1 MAKKKDMKTLLPKM
15 MDTYHKYAG
24 LQFPI
29 YDYNLYEQCREG
41 NDMDKELTGKLRA
54 VIAAYFEGKES
65 GALLDELKEL
75 RSIVVEKMEAV
86 SAYTDSF
93 TIYEYILNRMELK
106 FSGEDKPID
115 DETEARELLQ
125 RVFGGGDKSALNVKV
140 QILLSQLPVRMTRA
154 KFLDMIEDSLKL
166 YQGSEQESV
175 EKFLYMLRS
184 AAGIYQP
191 KKKPEFEALAE
202 AEKEFSSAS
211 YKTMGET
218 EYMELTDRMQDV
230 VAELNELS
238 DYYTALQEVI
248 NQFYVLMLTV
258 DAAEETAKAEAE
270 KLMEISRYIA
280 KQYSENRDDELPDE
294 LMELF
299 AYAEGKLERLA
310 EEVAKGKSVQ
320 SDLLD
325 YSADE
330 LKQDGLEEQF
340 RLLELCAALN
350 SGSLFVGLE
359 EEDNIEPADSA
370 FINEA
375 TKLLR
380 AELDK
385 VLESKEMSVK
395 RAVMAAVLKELPI
408 FFSSQKEVMEYVQ
421 YSLENCRD
429 YSEKRISLDLLHEAL
444 DEFE

>member
-1 MAKKKDMKTLLPKM
+1 MAKQKDMKTLLPKM
-15 MDTYHKYAG
+15 LDACHKYAG

-41 NDMDKELTGKLRA
+41 SDMDKELTARLRA
-54 VIAAYFEGKES
+54 VIAEFFAGKES
-65 GALLDELKEL
+65 SRLLAELKEL
-75 RSIVVEKMEAV
+75 RNLVVEKMEAV

-106 FSGEDKPID
+106 FAGEDKPID
-115 DETEARELLQ
+115 DEAETKELLQ
-125 RVFGGGDKSALNVKV
+125 RVFAGQDQSALNVKV

-166 YQGSEQESV
+166 YENSEQETV

-191 KKKPEFEALAE
+191 KRKPEFEALEE
-202 AEKEFSSAS
+202 AEKEFAAAS
-211 YKTMGET
+211 YKTMEET
-218 EYMELTDRMQDV
+218 EYMELADRMQDV

-248 NQFYVLMLTV
+248 NQFYVLLLTA
-258 DAAEETAKAEAE
+258 DTAGEEAKEAAG
-270 KLMEISRYIA
+270 KLMGISRYIA
-280 KQYSENRDDELPDE
+280 EQGKADGSQELPDE

-299 AYAEGKLERLA
+299 SYAEGKLERLA
-310 EEVAKGKSVQ
+310 EEVAKGKSLQ

-325 YSADE
+325 YSAE
-330 LKQDGLEEQF
+330 ALKKEGLEEQC
-340 RLLELCAALN
+340 RMLELCAALN
-350 SGSLFVGLE
+350 SGSLFVSLD

-370 FINEA
+370 FINQA
-375 TKLLR
+375 TKLLQG
-380 AELDK
+380 ELEQL
-385 VLESKEMSVK
+385 LERREMPVK
-395 RAVMAAVLKELPI
+395 RAVMAAVLKELPV
-408 FFSSQKEVMEYVQ
+408 FFRSQKEVMEYVQ
-421 YSLENCRD
+421 YSLENCRE

>member
-1 MAKKKDMKTLLPKM
+1 MAKQKDMKILLPKM

-41 NDMDKELTGKLRA
+41 SDMDKELTVRLRA
-54 VIAAYFEGKES
+54 VIAEYFAGKES
-65 GALLDELKEL
+65 AGLLAELKEL
-75 RSIVVEKMEAV
+75 RNLVIEKMEAV

-106 FSGEDKPID
+106 FAGEDKPID
-115 DETEARELLQ
+115 DEAETKELLQ
-125 RVFGGGDKSALNVKV
+125 RVFVGQDQSALNVKV

-166 YQGSEQESV
+166 YENSEQESV

-191 KKKPEFEALAE
+191 KRKPEFEALAE
-202 AEKEFSSAS
+202 AEKEFAVAS
-211 YKTMGET
+211 YKTMEET
-218 EYMELTDRMQDV
+218 EYMELVDRMQDV

-248 NQFYVLMLTV
+248 NQFYVLLLTA
-258 DAAEETAKAEAE
+258 DTAGEEAKKAAG
-270 KLMEISRYIA
+270 KLMGISRYIA
-280 KQYSENRDDELPDE
+280 EQGKADDADELPDE

-299 AYAEGKLERLA
+299 AYAEGRLERLA
-310 EEVAKGKSVQ
+310 EEVAKGKSLQ

-325 YSADE
+325 YSAE
-330 LKQDGLEEQF
+330 ALKKEGLEEQC
-340 RLLELCAALN
+340 RMLELCAALN
-350 SGSLFVGLE
+350 SGSLFVSLD

-370 FINEA
+370 FINQA
-375 TKLLR
+375 TKLLQG
-380 AELDK
+380 ELEQL
-385 VLESKEMSVK
+385 LERREMPVK
-395 RAVMAAVLKELPI
+395 RAVMAAVLKELPV
-408 FFSSQKEVMEYVQ
+408 FFRSQKEVMEYVQ
-421 YSLENCRD
+421 YSLENCRE
-429 YSEKRISLDLLHEAL
+429 YSEKRISLDLLYEAL

>member
-1 MAKKKDMKTLLPKM
+1 MAKQKDMKTLLPKM
-15 MDTYHKYAG
+15 MDIYHKYAG

-41 NDMDKELTGKLRA
+41 SDMDKELTGKLRA
-54 VIAAYFEGKES
+54 VIAEYFADGERS
-65 GALLDELKEL
+65 ALLAELKEL
-75 RSIVVEKMEAV
+75 RNLVVEKMEAV

-106 FSGEDKPID
+106 FAGEDKPID
-115 DETEARELLQ
+115 DEAETKELLQ
-125 RVFGGGDKSALNVKV
+125 RVFAGQDQSALNVKV

-166 YQGSEQESV
+166 YENSEQESV

-191 KKKPEFEALAE
+191 KRKPEFEALME
-202 AEKEFSSAS
+202 AEKEFSAAS
-211 YKTMGET
+211 YKRMEET
-218 EYMELTDRMQDV
+218 EYMEFVDRMQDV

-248 NQFYVLMLTV
+248 NQFYVLLLTADV
-258 DAAEETAKAEAE
+258 AGEDAKKAAEK
-270 KLMEISRYIA
+270 MMGISRYIA
-280 KQYSENRDDELPDE
+280 EQSITDNPDELPDE

-310 EEVAKGKSVQ
+310 EDVAKGKSLQ

-325 YSADE
+325 YSADA
-330 LKQDGLEEQF
+330 LKHEGLEEQC
-340 RLLELCAALN
+340 RMLELCAALN
-350 SGSLFVGLE
+350 SGSLFVSLE

-370 FINEA
+370 FINQA
-375 TKLLR
+375 TKLLQG
-380 AELDK
+380 ELEQL
-385 VLESKEMSVK
+385 LERREMPVK
-395 RAVMAAVLKELPI
+395 RAVMAAVLKELPV
-408 FFSSQKEVMEYVQ
+408 FFRSQKEVMEYVQ
-421 YSLENCRD
+421 YSLENCRE

>member
-1 MAKKKDMKTLLPKM
+1 MAKQKDMKILLSRM
-15 MDTYHKYAG
+15 MDTYHRYAG

-29 YDYNLYEQCREG
+29 YDYNLYELCREG
-41 NDMDKELTGKLRA
+41 GNMDPALTGQLRDA
-54 VIAAYFEGKES
+54 IAGYFAGKSVEE
-65 GALLDELKEL
+65 LLCKLKEL
-75 RSIVVEKMEAV
+75 RSAVVEKMEAV

-115 DETEARELLQ
+115 DEVQAKELLQ
-125 RVFGGGDKSALNVKV
+125 RVFAGDDQSVLNVKV
-140 QILLSQLPVRMTRA
+140 QVLLSQLPVRMTRA

-166 YQGSEQESV
+166 YENSEQEAV
-175 EKFLYMLRS
+175 EKFIYMIRS

-191 KKKPEFEALAE
+191 KRKSEFTALADAE
-202 AEKEFSSAS
+202 AEFSDAS
-211 YKTMGET
+211 YKEMGET

-248 NQFYVLMLTV
+248 NQFYVLILTCEV
-258 DAAEETAKAEAE
+258 AGEEAKTAAES
-270 KLMEISRYIA
+270 MMGISRYIA
-280 KQYSENRDDELPDE
+280 EQTEKTEPEELPDE

-310 EEVAKGKSVQ
+310 EEVAKGKALQ

-325 YSADE
+325 YSAE
-330 LKQDGLEEQF
+330 GLKNEGLAEQS
-340 RLLELCAALN
+340 RMLELCAALN
-350 SGSLFVGLE
+350 SGSLFVNLE
-359 EEDNIEPADSA
+359 EADNIEPADAA
-370 FINEA
+370 FINQA
-375 TKLLR
+375 TKLLQEEMEQR
-380 AELDK
+380 
-385 VLESKEMSVK
+385 LENKEMPVK
-395 RAVMAAVLKELPI
+395 RAVMAAVLKELPV
-408 FFSSQKEVMEYVQ
+408 FFRSQKEVMEYVQ

>member
-1 MAKKKDMKTLLPKM
+1 MAKQKDMKILLPRM
-15 MDTYHKYAG
+15 MDTYHRYAG

-41 NDMDKELTGKLRA
+41 GDCDKELTTQLRA
-54 VIAAYFEGKES
+54 VIDDYFGGKAGEE
-65 GALLDELKEL
+65 LLAELKEL
-75 RSIVVEKMEAV
+75 RSAVVEKMEAV

-106 FSGEDKPID
+106 FSGEDKRID
-115 DETEARELLQ
+115 DEEQAKELLQ
-125 RVFGGGDKSALNVKV
+125 RVFAGKDQSALNVKV

-166 YQGSEQESV
+166 YESSEQESV
-175 EKFLYMLRS
+175 EKFIYMIRS

-191 KKKPEFEALAE
+191 KRKEEFTALKEAE
-202 AEKEFSSAS
+202 AEFAAAS
-211 YKTMGET
+211 YKEMGET

-248 NQFYVLMLTV
+248 NQFYVLLLTG
-258 DAAEETAKAEAE
+258 DSAGEEAKTAAESLMGISQYIAEQTQKAEPE
-270 KLMEISRYIA
+270 
-280 KQYSENRDDELPDE
+280 ELPDE

-299 AYAEGKLERLA
+299 AYAEGKLEHLA
-310 EEVAKGKSVQ
+310 EEVAKGKSLQ

-325 YSADE
+325 YSAEE
-330 LKQDGLEEQF
+330 LKKEGLDEWGK
-340 RLLELCAALN
+340 RLELCAALN
-350 SGSLFVGLE
+350 SGSLFVSLE
-359 EEDNIEPADSA
+359 EEDNIEPADKE
-370 FINEA
+370 FINRA
-375 TKLLR
+375 TKLLQQ
-380 AELDK
+380 ELEQR
-385 VLESKEMSVK
+385 LENKEMPVK
-395 RAVMAAVLKELPI
+395 RAVMASVLKELPV
-408 FFSSQKEVMEYVQ
+408 FFRSQKEVMEYVQ

>member
-1 MAKKKDMKTLLPKM
+1 M
-15 MDTYHKYAG
+15 MDVYHRYAG

-29 YDYNLYEQCREG
+29 YDYNLFEQCREG
-41 NDMDKELTGKLRA
+41 GNCDRELTAELRGLIREYFAGNTGEELLTGLAKLR
-54 VIAAYFEGKES
+54 S
-65 GALLDELKEL
+65 T
-75 RSIVVEKMEAV
+75 VVEKMEAV

-115 DETEARELLQ
+115 DEVQTKELLQ
-125 RVFGGGDKSALNVKV
+125 RVFGGNDQTAVNVKV
-140 QILLSQLPVRMTRA
+140 QILLSQLPVRMTRV

-166 YQGSEQESV
+166 YENSEQESV
-175 EKFLYMLRS
+175 EKFIYMLRS

-191 KKKPEFEALAE
+191 KRKDEFDALKEAE
-202 AEKEFSSAS
+202 AQFASAS
-211 YKTMGET
+211 YKAMGET

-248 NQFYVLMLTV
+248 NQFYVLLLTEATAGAEAKE
-258 DAAEETAKAEAE
+258 AAQKMMGISRFIAEQSQKAEAE
-270 KLMEISRYIA
+270 
-280 KQYSENRDDELPDE
+280 ELPDE

-310 EEVAKGKSVQ
+310 EEVAKGKSLQ

-325 YSADE
+325 YSAEE
-330 LKQDGLEEQF
+330 LKKDGLEELG
-340 RLLELCAALN
+340 RLLELCAELN
-350 SGSLFVGLE
+350 SGSLFVNLE
-359 EEDNIEPADSA
+359 EEDNIEPADGA
-370 FINEA
+370 FINQA
-375 TKLLR
+375 TKLLQE
-380 AELDK
+380 ELEK
-385 VLESKEMSVK
+385 RLEDKEMPVK
-395 RAVMAAVLKELPI
+395 RAVMAAVLKELPV
-408 FFSSQKEVMEYVQ
+408 FFRSQKEVMEYVQ

>member
-1 MAKKKDMKTLLPKM
+1 MAKQKDMKTLLSKM

-29 YDYNLYEQCREG
+29 YDYNLYEQCRDG
-41 NDMDKELTGKLRA
+41 NDMDKELTAKLRS
-54 VIAAYFEGKES
+54 VIAAHFEGGES
-65 GALLDELKEL
+65 GALLEELKAL
-75 RSIVVEKMEAV
+75 RNLVVEKMEAV

-106 FSGEDKPID
+106 FAGEDKPID
-115 DETEARELLQ
+115 DEAETKELLQ
-125 RVFGGGDKSALNVKV
+125 RVFAGQDQSALNVKV

-166 YQGSEQESV
+166 YENGEQEAV

-191 KKKPEFEALAE
+191 KRKPEFEALAE
-202 AEKEFSSAS
+202 AEKEFAVAS
-211 YKTMGET
+211 YKTMEET
-218 EYMELTDRMQDV
+218 EYMELVDRMQDV

-248 NQFYVLMLTV
+248 NQFYVLLLTA
-258 DAAEETAKAEAE
+258 DAAGEEAKEAAG
-270 KLMEISRYIA
+270 KLMGISQYIA
-280 KQYSENRDDELPDE
+280 EQNQAEEPEELPDE

-310 EEVAKGKSVQ
+310 EEVAKGKSLQ

-325 YSADE
+325 YSADI
-330 LKQDGLEEQF
+330 LKKEGLEEAC
-340 RLLELCAALN
+340 RMLELCAALN
-350 SGSLFVGLE
+350 SGSLFVSLE

-370 FINEA
+370 FINQA
-375 TKLLR
+375 TKLLQS
-380 AELDK
+380 ELEQL
-385 VLESKEMSVK
+385 LERREMPVK
-395 RAVMAAVLKELPI
+395 RAVMAAVLKELPV
-408 FFSSQKEVMEYVQ
+408 FFRSQKEVMEYVQ
-421 YSLENCRD
+421 YSLENCRE

>member
-1 MAKKKDMKTLLPKM
+1 MAKQKDVKALLPKM
-15 MDTYHKYAG
+15 MDTYHKYAQ

-41 NDMDKELTGKLRA
+41 QNMDKELTAKLRA
-54 VIAAYFEGKES
+54 IITDYFAGKDNS
-65 GALLDELKEL
+65 GLIEELKQL
-75 RSIVVEKMEAV
+75 RNAVVEKMEAV

-106 FSGEDKPID
+106 FTGQNKPID
-115 DETEARELLQ
+115 DEEETKELLR
-125 RVFGGGDKSALNVKV
+125 RVFGGADTSALNVKV
-140 QILLSQLPVRMTRA
+140 QLLLSQLPVRMTRA

-166 YQGSEQESV
+166 YEGSEQESV
-175 EKFLYMLRS
+175 EKFIYMLRS

-191 KKKPEFEALAE
+191 AAKTEFTALEE
-202 AEKEFSSAS
+202 AEKEFASAS

-248 NQFYVLMLTV
+248 NQLYVLMLTEN
-258 DAAEETAKAEAE
+258 DAGEKNSEDSA

-280 KQYSENRDDELPDE
+280 ANHDAQEELPDE
-294 LMELF
+294 MMELF
-299 AYAEGKLERLA
+299 AYAEGKLEKLA
-310 EEVAKGKSVQ
+310 EEVAKGKSLQ

-325 YSADE
+325 YNADE
-330 LKQDGLEEQF
+330 LKKNNLEDAC
-340 RLLELCAALN
+340 RMLELCVALN
-350 SGSLFVGLE
+350 SGSLFVSLE

-370 FINEA
+370 FINQA
-375 TKLLR
+375 TKLLQD
-380 AELDK
+380 ELSQL
-385 VLESKEMSVK
+385 LESREMPVK
-395 RAVMAAVLKELPI
+395 RAVMAAVLKELPV
-408 FFSSQKEVMEYVQ
+408 FFRSQKEVTEYVQ

>member
-1 MAKKKDMKTLLPKM
+1 MAKRKDVKALLPKM
-15 MDTYHKYAG
+15 MDTYHKYAQ

-41 NDMDKELTGKLRA
+41 QDMDKEMTVKLRE
-54 VIAAYFEGKES
+54 VISEYFEGKDSSE
-65 GALLDELKEL
+65 LMEELKQL
-75 RSIVVEKMEAV
+75 RNAVVEKMEAV

-106 FSGEDKPID
+106 FAGQDKPVD
-115 DETEARELLQ
+115 DEEETKELLR
-125 RVFGGGDKSALNVKV
+125 RVFGGTDTSALNVKV
-140 QILLSQLPVRMTRA
+140 QLLLSQLPVRMTRA

-166 YQGSEQESV
+166 YEGSEQESV
-175 EKFLYMLRS
+175 EKFIYMLRS

-191 KKKPEFEALAE
+191 AAKAEFPALEE
-202 AEKEFSSAS
+202 AEKEFAAAS

-248 NQFYVLMLTV
+248 NQLYVLMLT
-258 DAAEETAKAEAE
+258 DNAAEEKGNEDSA

-280 KQYSENRDDELPDE
+280 ANHGGLDELPDE
-294 LMELF
+294 MMELF
-299 AYAEGKLERLA
+299 AYAEGKLEKLA
-310 EEVAKGKSVQ
+310 EEVAMGKSLQ

-325 YSADE
+325 YNADE
-330 LKQDGLEEQF
+330 LKKNNLEEAC
-340 RLLELCAALN
+340 RLLELCVALN
-350 SGSLFVGLE
+350 SGSLFVSLE
-359 EEDNIEPADSA
+359 EEDNIEPADSE
-370 FINEA
+370 FINRA
-375 TKLLR
+375 TKLLQD
-380 AELDK
+380 ELSQL
-385 VLESKEMSVK
+385 LESREMPVK
-395 RAVMAAVLKELPI
+395 RAVMAAVLKELPV
-408 FFSSQKEVMEYVQ
+408 FFHSQKEVTEYVQ

>member
-1 MAKKKDMKTLLPKM
+1 MAKQKDMKTLLPGM

-29 YDYNLYEQCREG
+29 YDYNLYEQCRDG
-41 NDMDKELTGKLRA
+41 NDMDKELTAKLRA
-54 VIAAYFEGKES
+54 VIAAYFEGGECS
-65 GALLDELKEL
+65 ALLEELKEL
-75 RSIVVEKMEAV
+75 RNLVVEKMEAV

-93 TIYEYILNRMELK
+93 TVYEYILNRMELK
-106 FSGEDKPID
+106 FAGEDKPID
-115 DETEARELLQ
+115 DEAETKELLQ
-125 RVFGGGDKSALNVKV
+125 RVFAGQDQSALNVKV

-166 YQGSEQESV
+166 YENSEQESV

-191 KKKPEFEALAE
+191 KRKAEFAALAA
-202 AEKEFSSAS
+202 AEKEFASAS
-211 YKTMGET
+211 YKTMEET
-218 EYMELTDRMQDV
+218 EYMELVDRMQDV

-248 NQFYVLMLTV
+248 NQFYVLLLTAPV
-258 DAAEETAKAEAE
+258 AGEDAKEAGAKMMGISRFIAEQSKAEEPDGLT
-270 KLMEISRYIA
+270 
-280 KQYSENRDDELPDE
+280 DE

-310 EEVAKGKSVQ
+310 EAVAKGKSLQ

-325 YSADE
+325 YNAADMKKE
-330 LKQDGLEEQF
+330 GLEELGK
-340 RLLELCAALN
+340 LLELCATLN
-350 SGSLFVGLE
+350 SGSLFVSLE
-359 EEDNIEPADSA
+359 ETDNIEPADAA
-370 FINEA
+370 FINQA
-375 TKLLR
+375 TKLMQG
-380 AELDK
+380 ELEKLLD
-385 VLESKEMSVK
+385 SKEMIVK
-395 RAVMAAVLKELPI
+395 RAVMAAVLKELPVL
-408 FFSSQKEVMEYVQ
+408 FRTQKEVMDYVQ

>member
-1 MAKKKDMKTLLPKM
+1 MAKQKDMKILLPRM
-15 MDTYHKYAG
+15 MDTYHRYAG

-41 NDMDKELTGKLRA
+41 KNMDPASTSRLRDAIAGYFAGKPVEELLG
-54 VIAAYFEGKES
+54 
-65 GALLDELKEL
+65 ELKEL
-75 RSIVVEKMEAV
+75 RSEVVEKMEAV

-115 DETEARELLQ
+115 DAEQAKELLQ
-125 RVFGGGDKSALNVKV
+125 RVFAGNDQSALNVKV
-140 QILLSQLPVRMTRA
+140 QVLLSQLPVRMTRA
-154 KFLDMIEDSLKL
+154 KFLDMLEDSLKL
-166 YQGSEQESV
+166 YVNSEQEAV
-175 EKFLYMLRS
+175 EKFIYMIRS

-191 KKKPEFEALAE
+191 KRKAEFAALAE
-202 AEKEFSSAS
+202 AETEFSSAS
-211 YKTMGET
+211 YKEMGET

-248 NQFYVLMLTV
+248 NQFYVLLVTG
-258 DAAEETAKAEAE
+258 ETAGEEA
-270 KLMEISRYIA
+270 KTAAQSLMKISRYIA
-280 KQYSENRDDELPDE
+280 EQAGTSEEEIPDE

-310 EEVAKGKSVQ
+310 EDVAKGKALQ

-325 YSADE
+325 YSAEE
-330 LKQDGLEEQF
+330 LKNEGLTEQS
-340 RLLELCAALN
+340 RMLELCAVLN
-350 SGSLFVGLE
+350 SGSLFVNLE
-359 EEDNIEPADSA
+359 EADNIEQADTA
-370 FINEA
+370 FINQA
-375 TKLLR
+375 TKLLQEEMEQR
-380 AELDK
+380 
-385 VLESKEMSVK
+385 LENKEMPVK
-395 RAVMAAVLKELPI
+395 RAVMAAVLKELPV
-408 FFSSQKEVMEYVQ
+408 FFRSQKEVMEYVQ

>member
-1 MAKKKDMKTLLPKM
+1 MAKKDMKTLLPKM

-29 YDYNLYEQCREG
+29 YDYNLYEQCRDG
-41 NDMDKELTGKLRA
+41 NDMDKELTAKLRA
-54 VIAAYFEGKES
+54 VIAEYFAGSECA
-65 GALLDELKEL
+65 ALLEELKEL
-75 RSIVVEKMEAV
+75 RNLVVEKMEAV

-106 FSGEDKPID
+106 FAGEDKAID
-115 DETEARELLQ
+115 DEAETKELLQ
-125 RVFGGGDKSALNVKV
+125 RVFAGQDQSALNVKV
-140 QILLSQLPVRMTRA
+140 QLLLSQLPVRMTRA

-166 YQGSEQESV
+166 YESSEQESV

-191 KKKPEFEALAE
+191 KRKAEFTALAE
-202 AEKEFSSAS
+202 AEKEFASVS

-248 NQFYVLMLTV
+248 NQFYVLLLTTPV
-258 DAAEETAKAEAE
+258 AGEEAKEAGAKMMGISRFIAEQSKAEEPE
-270 KLMEISRYIA
+270 
-280 KQYSENRDDELPDE
+280 ELPDE
-294 LMELF
+294 QMELF

-310 EEVAKGKSVQ
+310 EEVAKGKSLQ

-325 YSADE
+325 YSAEDMKKE
-330 LKQDGLEEQF
+330 GLET
-340 RLLELCAALN
+340 LGKMLELCAALN
-350 SGSLFVGLE
+350 SGSLFVSLDE
-359 EEDNIEPADSA
+359 ADNIEPADAA
-370 FINEA
+370 FINQA
-375 TKLLR
+375 TKLLQG
-380 AELDK
+380 ELEKLLD
-385 VLESKEMSVK
+385 SKEMIVK
-395 RAVMAAVLKELPI
+395 RAVMAAVLKELPV
-408 FFSSQKEVMEYVQ
+408 FFRTQKEVMDYVQ

>member
-1 MAKKKDMKTLLPKM
+1 MAKKDMKTLLPKM

-29 YDYNLYEQCREG
+29 YDYNLYEQCRDG
-41 NDMDKELTGKLRA
+41 NDMDKELTAKLRA
-54 VIAAYFEGKES
+54 VIAEYFAGSEC
-65 GALLDELKEL
+65 GALLEELKEL
-75 RSIVVEKMEAV
+75 RNLVVEKMEAV

-106 FSGEDKPID
+106 FAGEDKPID
-115 DETEARELLQ
+115 DEAETKELLQ
-125 RVFGGGDKSALNVKV
+125 RVFAGQDKTALNVKV

-154 KFLDMIEDSLKL
+154 KFLDMVEDSLKL
-166 YQGSEQESV
+166 YTGSEQESV

-191 KKKPEFEALAE
+191 KRKTEFTALAE
-202 AEKEFSSAS
+202 AEKEFASAS

-248 NQFYVLMLTV
+248 NQFYALLLTA
-258 DAAEETAKAEAE
+258 DAASETAKDEAE

-280 KQYSENRDDELPDE
+280 KQCTDDGTDELPDE

-299 AYAEGKLERLA
+299 AYAEGRLERLA
-310 EEVAKGKSVQ
+310 EAVAKGKSLQ

-325 YSADE
+325 YSAEE
-330 LKQDGLEEQF
+330 LKRDGLEEQGKI
-340 RLLELCAALN
+340 LELCAALN

-359 EEDNIEPADSA
+359 EEDNIEPADNA

-385 VLESKEMSVK
+385 VLESREMPVK

-408 FFSSQKEVMEYVQ
+408 FFHSQKEVMEYVQ
-421 YSLENCRD
+421 YALENCRD

>member
-1 MAKKKDMKTLLPKM
+1 MAKQKDMKKLLPGM
-15 MDTYHKYAG
+15 IDTYHRYAG

-41 NDMDKELTGKLRA
+41 GDCDKALTAQLRGL
-54 VIAAYFEGKES
+54 IGAYFAGKGTAE
-65 GALLDELKEL
+65 LLAELKEL
-75 RSIVVEKMEAV
+75 RSTVVEKMEAV

-106 FSGEDKPID
+106 FAGEEKTMD
-115 DETEARELLQ
+115 DEAQAKELLQ
-125 RVFGGGDKSALNVKV
+125 RVFGGSDQTALNVKV

-166 YQGSEQESV
+166 YENSEQESV

-191 KKKPEFEALAE
+191 KRKAEFEALAE
-202 AEKEFSSAS
+202 AETEFASAS
-211 YKTMGET
+211 YKEMGET

-238 DYYTALQEVI
+238 DYYTTLQEVI
-248 NQFYVLMLTV
+248 NQFYALLLT
-258 DAAEETAKAEAE
+258 EETATEEAKE
-270 KLMEISRYIA
+270 TAQTMMGISRYIA
-280 KQYSENRDDELPDE
+280 EQSGKGEAEELPDE

-299 AYAEGKLERLA
+299 ALAEGKLERLA
-310 EEVAKGKSVQ
+310 EEVAKGKALQ

-325 YSADE
+325 YTAE
-330 LKQDGLEEQF
+330 NLKKDGLEE
-340 RLLELCAALN
+340 LSKVLELCAALN
-350 SGSLFVGLE
+350 SGSLFVNLE
-359 EEDNIEPADSA
+359 EEDNIEPADAA
-370 FINEA
+370 FINQA
-375 TKLLR
+375 TKLMKE
-380 AELDK
+380 ELEKRMED
-385 VLESKEMSVK
+385 KEMPVK
-395 RAVMAAVLKELPI
+395 RAVMAAVLKELPV
-408 FFSSQKEVMEYVQ
+408 FFRSQKEVMDYVQ

>member
-1 MAKKKDMKTLLPKM
+1 MAKQKDMKTLLPKM

-41 NDMDKELTGKLRA
+41 NDMDKELTVKLHA
-54 VIAAYFEGKES
+54 VIAEYFAGKES
-65 GALLDELKEL
+65 SGLLAELSEL
-75 RSIVVEKMEAV
+75 RNLVVEKMEAV

-106 FSGEDKPID
+106 FAGEDKPID
-115 DETEARELLQ
+115 DEAETKELLQ
-125 RVFGGGDKSALNVKV
+125 RVFAGQDQSALNVKV

-166 YQGSEQESV
+166 YENGEQESV

-191 KKKPEFEALAE
+191 KRKPEFEALAE
-202 AEKEFSSAS
+202 AEKEFAAAS
-211 YKTMGET
+211 YKTMEET
-218 EYMELTDRMQDV
+218 EYMELVDRMQDV

-248 NQFYVLMLTV
+248 NQFYVLLLTA
-258 DAAEETAKAEAE
+258 DTAGEEAKEAAG
-270 KLMEISRYIA
+270 KLMGISRYIA
-280 KQYSENRDDELPDE
+280 EQGNADEADELPDE

-299 AYAEGKLERLA
+299 SYAEGKLERLA
-310 EEVAKGKSVQ
+310 EEVAKGKSLQ

-325 YSADE
+325 YSADA
-330 LKQDGLEEQF
+330 LKKEGLEEQC
-340 RLLELCAALN
+340 RMLELCAALN
-350 SGSLFVGLE
+350 SGSLFVSLD

-370 FINEA
+370 FINQA
-375 TKLLR
+375 TKLLQG
-380 AELDK
+380 ELEQL
-385 VLESKEMSVK
+385 LERREMPVK
-395 RAVMAAVLKELPI
+395 RAVMAAILKELPV
-408 FFSSQKEVMEYVQ
+408 FFRSQKEVMEYVQ
-421 YSLENCRD
+421 YSLENCRE

>member
-125 RVFGGGDKSALNVKV
+125 RVFAGGDKSALNVKV

-230 VAELNELS
+230 VAELNE
-238 DYYTALQEVI
+238 
-248 NQFYVLMLTV
+248 
-258 DAAEETAKAEAE
+258 
-270 KLMEISRYIA
+270 
-280 KQYSENRDDELPDE
+280 YST
-294 LMELF
+294 
-299 AYAEGKLERLA
+299 
-310 EEVAKGKSVQ
+310 KGKRYNLFLGV
-320 SDLLD
+320 
-325 YSADE
+325 
-330 LKQDGLEEQF
+330 
-340 RLLELCAALN
+340 CA
-350 SGSLFVGLE
+350 
-359 EEDNIEPADSA
+359 
-370 FINEA
+370 
-375 TKLLR
+375 
-380 AELDK
+380 
-385 VLESKEMSVK
+385 
-395 RAVMAAVLKELPI
+395 
-408 FFSSQKEVMEYVQ
+408 
-421 YSLENCRD
+421 
-429 YSEKRISLDLLHEAL
+429 
-444 DEFE
+444 